1 MSDNNKPRNI
11 IHELAN
17 VPQILGNDYTL
28 TNVECDPG
36 DSAARITKR
45 NSTKT
50 LYIIASSNPANTET
64 YLYDGPDSLA
74 AYHIFPDRTF
84 NDLTPA
90 DIADHITKKL

>member
-45 NSTKT
+45 NSKKT
-50 LYIIASSNPANTET
+50 LYIIAFSNPANTEI

-74 AYHIFPDRTF
+74 AYHIFPDGAF